1 MHPAYAA
8 MRRIRQELHE
18 SRFIRLETLVLYFLN
33 RTDMTYAL
41 SVKQLNKTYANG
53 VKALHAVDLAVEE
66 GDFFGLLGQNGAG
79 KSTLINIVSGLVTK
93 TSGTV
98 HIFEHDFDQ
107 AIEDAKAC
115 IGIVP
120 QEFNFNIFEKV
131 EDIIVNQAG
140 YYGIPRDEAK
150 RSAEVL
156 LKQLELWEK
165 KDQVARMLSGGMKR
179 RLMIARAL
187 VHHPKLLILDEP
199 TAGVDVELRRSMW
212 EFLQKLNVEGM
223 TIILTT
229 HYLEEAEQLCRNLAI
244 IDRGDI
250 IEQGSVKDL
259 LGKLSKETFVLD
271 ADGEVN
277 ESTLGSLAAFQARL
291 ADATT
296 IEASVNEGQSVND
309 LLRALDEAGI
319 RIRSMRGKTNRLEE
333 LFVSLTQKKHN

>member
-1 MHPAYAA
+1 M
-8 MRRIRQELHE
+8 
-18 SRFIRLETLVLYFLN
+18 S
-33 RTDMTYAL
+33 YAL
-41 SVKQLNKTYANG
+41 SVKQLSKTYASG
-53 VKALHAVDLAVEE
+53 VKALNAVDLSVEE

-79 KSTLINIVSGLVTK
+79 KSTLINIVSGLVNK

-107 AIEDAKAC
+107 EIERAKSC

-140 YYGIPRDEAK
+140 YYGIAREEAK
-150 RSAEVL
+150 RSTEAL

-165 KDQVARMLSGGMKR
+165 RDQTARMLSGGMKR

-212 EFLQKLNVEGM
+212 EFLQKLNDEGM

-244 IDRGDI
+244 INKGDI
-250 IEQGSVKDL
+250 IERGSVKDL
-259 LGKLSKETFVLD
+259 LVKLSQETFVLD
-271 ADGEVN
+271 AYGNIDEKMLRDLQMFHAKMIDTN
-277 ESTLGSLAAFQARL
+277 
-291 ADATT
+291 T
-296 IEASVNEGQSVND
+296 IEASITEGQSLNE
-309 LLRALDEAGI
+309 LMLALDKGGI

-333 LFVSLTQKKHN
+333 LFVNLTHKKIA